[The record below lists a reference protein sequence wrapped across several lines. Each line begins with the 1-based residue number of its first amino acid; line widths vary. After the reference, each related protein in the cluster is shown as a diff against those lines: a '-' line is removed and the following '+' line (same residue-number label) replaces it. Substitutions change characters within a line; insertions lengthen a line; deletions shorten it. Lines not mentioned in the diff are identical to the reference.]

1 MSDLLLR
8 ITNLTLEF
16 DIYGKENRFH
26 RNIGQKLHLIRSHHI
41 QSFKALDNVSMTV
54 RRGERVAIMGHNGAG
69 KSSLLK
75 VIAGVYHVEKG
86 KVELNGSIA
95 PLIELG
101 AGFNSTLSARKNIIL
116 NGAMF
121 GYPRR
126 EMIAKTPEILQFSG
140 LNEFADV
147 PIKNYSSGMR
157 RRLAFTIATDM
168 HPDLLIIDEI
178 FAGGDLQFVGR
189 ARARMQDL
197 MGRANALLMVSHNL
211 NLLEQFC
218 ERGIWL
224 HKGKIRMEG
233 PVSQVTAAY
242 RASVPAPAVIPGES
256 TEAVTQ
262 NGKTNTNSEVIKVKD
277 RDETAEPQPEI
288 LFDPRDPMHVQ
299 PTQGL
304 WERVTTCHCGG
315 RVVPCAIA
323 PWSICKR
330 CRSWVNV
337 HRLKKEALPRLLSL
351 DPRPVGVY
359 SPGISRYLSSN
370 KDVDFEP
377 LVSTLDFEN
386 KAIPRVTP
394 GARIAHIGCGSGELL
409 KLLENKS

>member
-1 MSDLLLR
+1 M
-8 ITNLTLEF
+8 
-16 DIYGKENRFH
+16 
-26 RNIGQKLHLIRSHHI
+26 
-41 QSFKALDNVSMTV
+41 
-54 RRGERVAIMGHNGAG
+54 
-69 KSSLLK
+69 
-75 VIAGVYHVEKG
+75 
-86 KVELNGSIA
+86 
-95 PLIELG
+95 
-101 AGFNSTLSARKNIIL
+101 
-116 NGAMF
+116 
-121 GYPRR
+121 
-126 EMIAKTPEILQFSG
+126 
-140 LNEFADV
+140 
-147 PIKNYSSGMR
+147 
-157 RRLAFTIATDM
+157 
-168 HPDLLIIDEI
+168 
-178 FAGGDLQFVGR
+178 GR

-256 TEAVTQ
+256 PAAGTR
-262 NGKTNTNSEVIKVKD
+262 NGNTNTNSEVIKVKD
-277 RDETAEPQPEI
+277 RDDVAEAQPEI

-370 KDVDFEP
+370 KEVDFEP

-386 KAIPRVTP
+386 KAIPRVKP

-409 KLLENKS
+409 KLLENKSGDLAGFEEDAALAEQARGNTKAKIINGGSESFGTGEFDVIYCIDHLGRAHDVPDELARLKKALAPEGRLILVEPVFDDPAAPMHYPAALLSKLLYNYIFSIGAVHTQAHVAGFIETEEAGTWNNWPILILK